1 MSRLESVAVSAAAVA
16 PNGLSRQTKPG
27 IMTMRRTQTLKR
39 VIALCPDCHHIRHWG
54 KSIVDGRE
62 EDTLRHLMAI
72 NGWTLAQAEH
82 ATDEAMTQWE
92 ERSRHK

>member
-1 MSRLESVAVSAAAVA
+1 MSAAAVA

-39 VIALCPDCHHIRHWG
+39 VIALCSDCHQIHHWG
-54 KSIVDGRE
+54 KSMVDGRE